1 MRGKLAA
8 AVVASLLVAA
18 LVAAPGV
25 GAQTAVTDQDRLETA
40 LVKRVNAVRQARG
53 LSKLRAAAR
62 LTRAADRHAASMA
75 TAGYFRHELLRRK
88 SSRWV
93 PFGTWIRT
101 FWPGPGATAWGAGE
115 NLAWGA
121 PGLSARQTVRNWM
134 RSPGHRA
141 NLLNRSWRRIG
152 VAAVH
157 VEGPVGTYGSWDEVT
172 IVVAE
177 FGFRR

>member
-1 MRGKLAA
+1 M
-8 AVVASLLVAA
+8 
-18 LVAAPGV
+18 
-25 GAQTAVTDQDRLETA
+25 
-40 LVKRVNAVRQARG
+40 
-53 LSKLRAAAR
+53 
-62 LTRAADRHAASMA
+62 
-75 TAGYFRHELLRRK
+75 
-88 SSRWV
+88 

-101 FWPGPGATAWGAGE
+101 FWPGPDASVWGAGE
-115 NLAWGA
+115 NVAWGA
-121 PGLSARQTVRNWM
+121 PGLSARQTVRSWM

-157 VEGPVGTYGSWDEVT
+157 VEGPVGTYGFWDEVT